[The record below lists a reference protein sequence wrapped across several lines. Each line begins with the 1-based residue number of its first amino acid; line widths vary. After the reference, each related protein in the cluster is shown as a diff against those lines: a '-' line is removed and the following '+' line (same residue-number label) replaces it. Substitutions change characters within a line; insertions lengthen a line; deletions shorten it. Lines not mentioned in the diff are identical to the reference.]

1 LSKLAEPLTVEQQ
14 TNKDAIKQVLQAGLF
29 GLGIGAGGRAFM
41 GLRDM
46 LAYRPYTPPKV
57 GIRPSVVELNL
68 PQAQQEEE
76 DKRRLRKTAEIPGP
90 QTVADALNSPTDNW
104 LVDRLKGLKN
114 VKPMFKPWFLPSII
128 GAGGLG
134 ALAGYKAVGAGTDYV
149 QDRNRKQELED
160 AKREYRNALVEQY
173 NVDKQSADSASA
185 TLDRVASRF
194 VKQAGSIN
202 DYASLGLG
210 TYITLAG
217 LLAGGAGYGTYNWVK
232 DRAPENRLAKAIKQR
247 ERLRWATRPPEIYA
261 VTKPVLPGQTT
272 ALEEEDQDAKNEDQ
286 AKARRAPT
294 MPKLGAA
301 EMAVAALYK
310 LAAGGDF
317 TLPGP
322 LPEGEYMPGWAKPA
336 LPGAGLAFPK
346 PAQPNVG
353 LNKPVTGNA
362 GLSTVK
368 PSMNNFPRTNTKVP
382 FARFMLGI
390 DIQRAAEES
399 MKPRPVLDRPP
410 PPPSA
415 IPLPG
420 PLDRPRKP
428 DMRMEDTYSKKF
440 PHPWYRL
447 RQMPREED

>member
-1 LSKLAEPLTVEQQ
+1 MPSQALSQLINNRYSGGLTFLTPPSTPNWRESPRGLGLSKLAEPLTVEQQ

-57 GIRPSVVELNL
+57 GIRPSVVELKL
-68 PQAQQEEE
+68 PQAQTQEEE
-76 DKRRLRKTAEIPGP
+76 DERRLRKTAEIPGSE
-90 QTVADALNSPTDNW
+90 TVTDTLNSPSGSKF
-104 LVDRLKGLKN
+104 VDWLKGLTHQ
-114 VKPMFKPWFLPSII
+114 KPMSKPWFLPSII

-202 DYASLGLG
+202 DYAGLG
-210 TYITLAG
+210 MGTYLTLAG

-301 EMAVAALYK
+301 EMAVAALY
-310 LAAGGDF
+310 A
-317 TLPGP
+317 
-322 LPEGEYMPGWAKPA
+322 
-336 LPGAGLAFPK
+336 
-346 PAQPNVG
+346 
-353 LNKPVTGNA
+353 
-362 GLSTVK
+362 
-368 PSMNNFPRTNTKVP
+368 
-382 FARFMLGI
+382 
-390 DIQRAAEES
+390 
-399 MKPRPVLDRPP
+399 
-410 PPPSA
+410 
-415 IPLPG
+415 
-420 PLDRPRKP
+420 
-428 DMRMEDTYSKKF
+428 
-440 PHPWYRL
+440 
-447 RQMPREED
+447 